1 MVEAVALG
9 LPVNLGGHLPDQPL
23 LNKTGQYGI
32 DAVVQPIRCQLLN
45 GPMLEFH
52 PDHRRRL
59 QDRALFGGRKPRVAL
74 RAAPGSIQESR
85 PLRGSA
91 VLPGSLLLGN
101 QALVDEHREQL
112 LDEERITLARR
123 LDDSLPQLIRQAPFA
138 EAILDHLP
146 GLRF

>member
-1 MVEAVALG
+1 M
-9 LPVNLGGHLPDQPL
+9 QS
-23 LNKTGQYGI
+23 
-32 DAVVQPIRCQLLN
+32 IRCQLLD
-45 GPMLEFH
+45 GPLLEFH

-59 QDRALFGGRKPRVAL
+59 QDRALFGGQDLEPRCEQRL
-74 RAAPGSIQESR
+74 DRSR
-85 PLRGSA
+85 DRELFELSRC
-91 VLPGSLLLGN
+91 LPGSLLLGN

-112 LDEERITLARR
+112 LDEERITLRR